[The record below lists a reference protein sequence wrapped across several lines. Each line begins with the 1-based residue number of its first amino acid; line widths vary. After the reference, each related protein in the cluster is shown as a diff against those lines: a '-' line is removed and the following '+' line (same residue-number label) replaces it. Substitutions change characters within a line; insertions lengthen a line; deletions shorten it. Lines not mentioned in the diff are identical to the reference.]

1 MKSID
6 YLDFQF
12 RHRINLREY
21 LYQFYSLTF
30 SHKNDQYICDQTP
43 TLSIHVE
50 GKYENTWVRS
60 NVSTS
65 VKNKHGGFLK
75 YGSVI
80 NWESIEQDCSISEA
94 LGIININKRTL
105 PDYKTNRYKKLEAIS
120 MQVASRFRHSRLP
133 SVAKYLKSRGIDY
146 TPYAKDFNIGSPKS
160 YGPLVNTLINHR
172 LREMEVIELLEDLF
186 IVQQPYNYRYLPFEP
201 SVIVPVHDKTGGF
214 VGFHGRRIDPGDKK
228 RYYNTGYLR
237 DRATEIM
244 YGEDKQDIQEAIAK
258 KKQLILTKGIFD
270 FFICY
275 QEEHKQV
282 MATLNK
288 GITATQF
295 DRIMKME
302 IDEIVVGFEN
312 DSERAK
318 IAGLMSINLSKVRM
332 KTPKLDSDLDGIV
345 TKKGLSIDDI
355 IKSAQI
361 AAQDA
366 GEGLRKAS
374 IKHRNHAREALFED
388 GQKFLVLKADLL
400 QEINSSKQVPGK
412 LKKFLKKRAN
422 AGIRTYQWGT
432 EYVPFTPSFVHE
444 SILGDFGAEL
454 RMLLLLLAKS
464 THSDKINYTNAKL
477 GEVLDL
483 SEPSII
489 EYRKRL
495 VESGYLLIKKSFPT
509 KNKPN
514 SSFDYYPSII
524 KFIME
529 PSNDPQ
535 ED

>member
-6 YLDFQF
+6 YHDFQL

-21 LYQFYSLTF
+21 LNQFYSLTF
-30 SHKNDQYICDQTP
+30 SQKNDQYVCDQTP
-43 TLSIHVE
+43 TLSIHID

-60 NVSTS
+60 NVSKG
-65 VKNKHGGFLK
+65 VKNKHGCILK
-75 YGSVI
+75 YGTVI
-80 NWESIEQDCSISEA
+80 NWEAIEYDCSISEA
-94 LGIININKRTL
+94 LGLINKNKRNL
-105 PDYKTNRYKKLEAIS
+105 PDYKTTRYKKLEVMS

-133 SVAKYLKSRGIDY
+133 IAAKYLKDRGIDY
-146 TPYAKDFNIGSPKS
+146 APYAKDFNIGSPKS

-172 LREMEVIELLEDLF
+172 LPEMEVKELLDDLF
-186 IVQQPYNYRYLPFEP
+186 IVQQPYNYRYLPFDP

-237 DRATEIM
+237 DLATEIM
-244 YGEDKQDIQEAIAK
+244 YGEDKQDIQDAITK

-282 MATLNK
+282 LATLNK
-288 GITATQF
+288 GISISQF
-295 DRIMKME
+295 DRVMKMQ
-302 IDEIVVGFEN
+302 IDEIVVGFEK
-312 DSERAK
+312 DIERAK
-318 IAGLMSINLSKVRM
+318 MAGLMSINLSKVRM
-332 KTPKLDSDLDGIV
+332 KTPKLKSDLDDIV
-345 TKKGLSIDDI
+345 TKQGLSIDNI

-361 AAQDA
+361 ASQDA
-366 GEGLRKAS
+366 VEGLRKAS
-374 IKHRNHAREALFED
+374 LKHRNHTREALFEE

-400 QEINSSKQVPGK
+400 PEIASSKQALDK
-412 LKKFLKKRAN
+412 LKNFLKKKAN
-422 AGIRTYQWGT
+422 VGIRTYPWGT
-432 EYVPFTPSFVHE
+432 EYVPFTPSFVLEH
-444 SILGDFGAEL
+444 ILDDFGAEL

-483 SEPSII
+483 SEPLII

-509 KNKPN
+509 KKKPK
-514 SSFDYYPSII
+514 SSFDYYPSTI

-529 PSNDPQ
+529 PPNDPQ
-535 ED
+535 KD

>member
-1 MKSID
+1 LKSID
-6 YLDFQF
+6 YIDFQF

-21 LYQFYSLTF
+21 LNQFYSLTF
-30 SHKNDQYICDQTP
+30 SHKNDQYVCDQTP
-43 TLSIHVE
+43 ILSIHVD

-60 NVSTS
+60 NVSKG
-65 VKNKHGGFLK
+65 VKNKHGIFLK
-75 YGSVI
+75 YGTII
-80 NWESIEQDCSISEA
+80 NWEAIEHDCSISEA
-94 LGIININKRTL
+94 LGIINKNKRNL
-105 PDYKTNRYKKLEAIS
+105 ADYKTNRYKKLEVMS

-133 SVAKYLKSRGIDY
+133 IVANYLKDRGIDY
-146 TPYAKDFNIGSPKS
+146 APYAKDFNIGSPKS

-172 LREMEVIELLEDLF
+172 LPEMEVIELLEDLF
-186 IVQQPYNYRYLPFEP
+186 IVQQPYNYRYLPFEH
-201 SVIVPVHDKTGGF
+201 SVIVPVHDKAGGF

-237 DRATEIM
+237 DLATEIM
-244 YGEDKQDIQEAIAK
+244 FGEDKQDIQDAVAK

-275 QEEHKQV
+275 QDDHKQV

-295 DRIMKME
+295 DRIMKMQ
-302 IDEIVVGFEN
+302 IDEVVVGFEK

-318 IAGLMSINLSKVRM
+318 MAGLMSINLSKVRM
-332 KTPKLDSDLDGIV
+332 KTPKLNSDLDDIV
-345 TKKGLSIDDI
+345 TKQGMSIDNT
-355 IKSAQI
+355 IKSAQL
-361 AAQDA
+361 ASQDA
-366 GEGLRKAS
+366 GEGLRRAS
-374 IKHRNHAREALFED
+374 LKRRNQSREALFDD
-388 GQKFLVLKADLL
+388 GQKFLVLKDDLL
-400 QEINSSKQVPGK
+400 TEIASSKRASGK
-412 LKKFLKKRAN
+412 LKKFLKKKAN
-422 AGIRTYQWGT
+422 AGIRTYPWGT
-432 EYVPFTPSFVHE
+432 EYVPFTPSFMLE

-509 KNKPN
+509 KKKPK

-535 ED
+535 KD